1 MNRARLW
8 SALGAG
14 LVALPAA
21 AAPPAI
27 VDDAGA
33 LAQGECEAV
42 IGAERSR
49 TSASGDSLGARAL
62 GLEAACGLGHG
73 LQLGLGVSRAWTGDA
88 RAEAL
93 GASAKFRLVGDDEAG
108 TALTLLA
115 AAASERSRPDG
126 GRSRGWELG
135 LALSQALGEGWTLHA
150 NLLRSHARAEGE
162 ASRTTAWGLGLER
175 ALGER
180 GSAFVEWAGESGGER
195 VLGAGLRWS
204 VADWTLGTA
213 LHRSQAEPRTTVLS
227 LSAVRGF

>member
-1 MNRARLW
+1 MNRPRLW
-8 SALGAG
+8 PALGAG

-49 TSASGDSLGARAL
+49 TSAVGFRLDARAL
-62 GLEAACGLGHG
+62 GLEAACGVGHR
-73 LQLGLGVSRAWTGDA
+73 LQLGLGASRAWAGDA

-126 GRSRGWELG
+126 GRGSGWELG
-135 LALSQALGEGWTLHA
+135 LALSQGLGEYWTLHA
-150 NLLRSHARAEGE
+150 NLLRSHVRAEGE
-162 ASRTTAWGLGLER
+162 SSRSTVWGLGLER
-175 ALGER
+175 TLGEQA
-180 GSAFVEWAGESGGER
+180 SAFAEWVGESGGDR

-204 VADWTLGTA
+204 ARDWTLGTA
-213 LHRSQAEPRTTVLS
+213 LHRSRAEPRTTTLS